1 MKNSFPVCLEK
12 IIKGIP
18 ENEFIFAAVPL
29 ANLLTFVHCVEVV
42 LIAPTTSVGESLNKK
57 TVENNIWSGNQPVL
71 MKSTGV
77 LVFMKGLW
85 QQSRT

>member
-1 MKNSFPVCLEK
+1 MECLLSQGYKLES
-12 IIKGIP
+12 IP
-18 ENEFIFAAVPL
+18 ENEFIFATVPL

-42 LIAPTTSVGESLNKK
+42 LIAPTTSVGESLDKK

-77 LVFMKGLW
+77 VVSMKALW
-85 QQSRT
+85 QQSRA